1 MNKVLL
7 DRQDRDDIRELI
19 RNRLTMHT
27 HLMFTNEIDFLKQ
40 MNVLLK
46 RKIAITQKQLDWLV
60 KILEKTH
67 NEKHNKAA

>member
-1 MNKVLL
+1 
-7 DRQDRDDIRELI
+7 
-19 RNRLTMHT
+19 MHT

-60 KILEKTH
+60 KILKKTH